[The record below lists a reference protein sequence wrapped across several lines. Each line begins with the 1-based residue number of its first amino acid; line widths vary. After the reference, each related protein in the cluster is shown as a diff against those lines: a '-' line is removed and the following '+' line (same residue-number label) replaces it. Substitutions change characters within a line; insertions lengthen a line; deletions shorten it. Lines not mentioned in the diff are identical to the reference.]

1 VSTGTS
7 DFDYDSATVP
17 EGALFVAADEPL
29 LVFPSV
35 RAAERW
41 IEPIDV
47 ENGVYPAAYGPR
59 GEPYRIASVRK
70 RVIIE
75 PTGGPNRPEDLRVLL
90 LRSLHSRG
98 QTFED
103 DAPTEELV
111 QQVWRW
117 ESEFCQENDP
127 YGDRLAKRLPG
138 WCCFALLAI
147 LAGLLFVLVREYPA
161 PLIGIFAALLILWP
175 VGVLAKRRADQT
187 DFGAR

>member
-1 VSTGTS
+1 M
-7 DFDYDSATVP
+7 P

-35 RAAERW
+35 KAAERW

-59 GEPYRIASVRK
+59 GEFYRIESVRK

-75 PTGGPNRPEDLRVLL
+75 PTGEPNRPEDLRVLL
-90 LRSLHSRG
+90 LRSLHSSG

-103 DAPTEELV
+103 DAPIEELV

-117 ESEFCQENDP
+117 ESEFWQENDP
-127 YGDRLAKRLPG
+127 YGDRFSKPLPG
-138 WCCFALLAI
+138 WCCLALLAVPT
-147 LAGLLFVLVREYPA
+147 ALLFAFVTRVRA
-161 PLIGIFAALLILWP
+161 PLIGILIAALILWP

-187 DFGAR
+187 DFRLR